1 MRVQHHAQHTLGTRL
16 RRGVTVGLIAAAMTV
31 PVAGIASAQPAPPAP
46 PAAPA
51 APIAPA
57 APVAPAAPIAPEV
70 PAVPGAPGL
79 PATPGLPGLPGAPLA
94 ESATSITL
102 TVNGVD
108 GESIPVSIDSTATVQ
123 DLKGLIQ
130 EQTGVPA
137 AEQQLVTASDVELV
151 DSETLASYELADGD
165 IVTLAVA

>member
-1 MRVQHHAQHTLGTRL
+1 MKGLTTMRVQHHARHILGTRL
-16 RRGVTVGLIAAAMTV
+16 RRGVTVGLIAVAMTV

-51 APIAPA
+51 AP
-57 APVAPAAPIAPEV
+57 VAPEA
-70 PAVPGAPGL
+70 PAVPGAPEL
-79 PATPGLPGLPGAPLA
+79 PAVPGLPGLPGLPGAPLA

-102 TVNGVD
+102 MVNGVE
-108 GESIPVSIDSTATVQ
+108 GEAIPVSIDSTATVA

-130 EQTGVPA
+130 EQTGVPT
-137 AEQQLVTASDVELV
+137 AEQQLVTASDVELQ